1 MRDKTGAPDYPD
13 YARTVELCLETG
25 PVKYRRYARAMYR
38 LVNWFLCLTQLGF
51 CCVYIVFVPK
61 NTIQVLREYGIEV
74 DEKLIMTLILIPIL
88 LSSLLT
94 NLKYLS
100 YCSLIA
106 GSCMVC
112 GCGITLYYI
121 FDDLP
126 SPSERSAIGEVQNL
140 PLFFGTAIFAFEG
153 ISMVLPL
160 QSAMKEPKDF
170 NKPAGVLN
178 VGMVIVTTLFLVIG
192 FFGYLKYGEEIQS
205 SISLNLPIEEKL
217 AQSVKIL
224 FAIGVLLGFALQFF
238 IAIQIMWPGL
248 VRKLNITSKLL
259 VKELIFR
266 TCMVFV
272 TCEWKEEGISMERRR
287 D

>member
-1 MRDKTGAPDYPD
+1 MRDKTGAIDYPD

-25 PVKYRRYARAMYR
+25 PVKYRRYSRAMG
-38 LVNWFLCLTQLGF
+38 VTINWFLCITQLGF

-61 NTIQVLREYGIEV
+61 NTIQVLHEYGIEAN
-74 DEKLIMTLILIPIL
+74 EKLIMALILIPII

-100 YCSLIA
+100 YCSLVA
-106 GSCMVC
+106 GSFMCV
-112 GCGITLYYI
+112 GCGVTLYYI

-126 SPSERSAIGEVQNL
+126 SPSERSPVGQVENL

-153 ISMVLPL
+153 ISLVCPL
-160 QSAMKEPKDF
+160 QSAMKEPTDF

-178 VGMVIVTTLFLVIG
+178 VGMVLVTTLFVVIG

-238 IAIQIMWPGL
+238 IAIQIMWPEL
-248 VRKLNITSKLL
+248 VRRFNITSNLL
-259 VKELIFR
+259 AKELIFR
-266 TCMVFV
+266 TFMVFV
-272 TCEWKEEGISMERRR
+272 TCESEEEWVLIE
-287 D
+287 